1 MGQITGMILNKQ
13 ICYVIPDEMPNR
25 PQVVA
30 PRECPHALI
39 STNVRARATG
49 PGAGHPAPL
58 RCRGSVARQQ
68 MGRAGN
74 L

>member
-1 MGQITGMILNKQ
+1 MILNKYF
-13 ICYVIPDEMPNR
+13 CYVMTLKKLGR

-30 PRECPHALI
+30 PREGPHALI
-39 STNVRARATG
+39 STDVHARATQ
-49 PGAGHPAPL
+49 PGAAHPAPL

-68 MGRAGN
+68 TSRAGI